1 MKHAGAVAL
10 VAAFA
15 SPAFAQ
21 DTDAELREMR
31 LEWVGERQTA
41 GAVLLG
47 WGAANLVAGSL
58 VAAIGH
64 DEPALVGGGL
74 ISASFGL
81 VNGLLA
87 LTLFDLSGTLRTEAE
102 EGRIGDA
109 TEREDVLRRVLSEQ
123 LRTGQTFAWNFGL
136 DVAYITAGVLVFI
149 LGLEIDEPAI
159 AGGAIAGA
167 GQGVFLL
174 GFDLLEW
181 IAANG
186 RADDLL
192 EHAR

>member
-1 MKHAGAVAL
+1 
-10 VAAFA
+10 
-15 SPAFAQ
+15 
-21 DTDAELREMR
+21 MR

-58 VAAIGH
+58 VAAIGY
-64 DEPALVGGGL
+64 DQPELVGGGL

-81 VNGLLA
+81 INGLLA
-87 LTLFDLSGTLRTEAE
+87 LTLFDLSGTLRVEAE
-102 EGRIGDA
+102 TGRIGDA
-109 TEREDVLRRVLSEQ
+109 TEREEVLRRVLSEQ

-136 DVAYITAGVLVFI
+136 DVAYITAGVLIFI
-149 LGLEIDEPAI
+149 LGLEIDEPGI
-159 AGGAIAGA
+159 AGGGIAGA
-167 GQGVFLL
+167 GQGLFLL
-174 GFDLLEW
+174 GFDLIEW

-192 EHAR
+192 EHADAR